1 MSRQRKRAAV
11 LRLLRGD
18 DLDAL
23 IGFRGGEVGTGSR
36 SKKGLVRGR
45 ERG

>member
-1 MSRQRKRAAV
+1 VTYLALWLVSSIIA
-11 LRLLRGD
+11 L
-18 DLDAL
+18 AL

-36 SKKGLVRGR
+36 GKGGLVRGR